1 MIILGEVLWGASK
14 AIISLLGADYS
25 GFSVALPIGLGAAAI
40 AFALWWSYFQ
50 IPCGQIIERHFIFA
64 SIAAIGISLEL
75 IAAGANT
82 YYFHTG
88 NHHAVTPLFAITTLS
103 ICV

>member
-14 AIISLLGADYS
+14 AIISL
-25 GFSVALPIGLGAAAI
+25 LGAAAI